1 MYHNCIGTEGKM
13 FSQVFTLSNA
23 SLQLHRNELRVGR
36 GLQVGRSRSFG
47 NETLQILPYRIT
59 IFQYSTRNYIVK
71 LGSEFLMEQ
80 FKYPLIATDWVLPQE
95 MSSGHSTHTVDGR
108 NPTPV
113 DIRQISHY
121 LQGFS
126 TIPGFIKTSQYT
138 HSVMVRSTS
147 LLWTGFSRQT
157 LSSEF
162 AQQFGPPPTYG

>member
-1 MYHNCIGTEGKM
+1 MWT
-13 FSQVFTLSNA
+13 FSPMHP
-23 SLQLHRNELRVGR
+23 LQLHHMSYDFVEG
-36 GLQVGRSRSFG
+36 SRLVDLGVSAMKFYRFYPMG
-47 NETLQILPYRIT
+47 LPYSSIPQG
-59 IFQYSTRNYIVK
+59 IIYIYIVK
-71 LGSEFLMEQ
+71 LGYEFLMEQ
-80 FKYPLIATDWVLPQE
+80 FKYPVIATDWVLPQE

-108 NPTPV
+108 NPAPV

-126 TIPGFIKTSQYT
+126 TIPGLIKTSQYT